1 MKKKNDEINMVDL
14 WHIFAPKLWIILLC
28 GLLCAVL
35 LFCYSDFLKKDTY
48 TADTRVLVFYSR
60 SPSDGVTTGEVQ
72 VSNLVLADYL
82 AYMRSRDFMSQI
94 AARLPAKYRDITY
107 KDLSKIVKIEQL
119 NDTEWLHIE
128 VKTSNPD
135 MSHDI
140 ARCIYDNAADII
152 TKNLDLGIDITA
164 TNPPVAAAQILPN
177 SKNVLRNTAIGFFVG
192 VFLCA
197 VVVFLRSLFDVV
209 VHDRKQL
216 ENSFDLPILG
226 VIPAWDIPESK
237 DNISGSKEKT
247 VNEGGNA

>member
-1 MKKKNDEINMVDL
+1 MKKKDDEIGLLDL

-35 LFCYSDFLKKDTY
+35 LFCYSSFLKKDTY

-72 VSNLVLADYL
+72 VSNLILADYL
-82 AYMRSRDFMSQI
+82 AYMKSRDFMSKI
-94 AARLPAKYRDITY
+94 AARLPEGYGEVTY
-107 KDLSKIVKIEQL
+107 EDLSKVVKIEQL

-128 VKTSNPD
+128 VKTSNPRV
-135 MSHDI
+135 SYDI
-140 ARCIYDNAADII
+140 AKCIYDNAAAII
-152 TKNLDLGIDITA
+152 TENLDLGVDITA
-164 TNPPVAAAQILPN
+164 TNPPVAATQILPN
-177 SKNVLRNTAIGFFVG
+177 SKNVFRNTVIGFLLG
-192 VFLCA
+192 AFLCA
-197 VVVFLRSLFDVV
+197 VVVFLQSLFDVV

-226 VIPAWDIPESK
+226 VIPAWDVSESK
-237 DNISGSKEKT
+237 ETISGSQDKT